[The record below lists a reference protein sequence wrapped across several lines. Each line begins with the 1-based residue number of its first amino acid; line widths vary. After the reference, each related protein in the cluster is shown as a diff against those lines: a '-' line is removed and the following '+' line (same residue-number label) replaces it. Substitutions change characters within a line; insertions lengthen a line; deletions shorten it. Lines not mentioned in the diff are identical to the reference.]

1 MKHDSLNYLHEGFP
15 FRVHQNFVYFQR
27 RLRVRAEGRGETGI
41 TLFSFKCTWAQQ
53 EGRNFKSSS
62 RILQRV
68 RDLRYARCSPETRDS
83 NGSLTTRF
91 LSTEWNCHLQ
101 ETLRNAISFRFREM
115 NRIFFLTRTVSHH
128 CLYVFLF
135 SSHRERFQIFPYNI

>member
-27 RLRVRAEGRGETGI
+27 RLRVRAEGRGETGS
-41 TLFSFKCTWAQQ
+41 LSFKCTWAQQ

>member
-41 TLFSFKCTWAQQ
+41 TSFSFKCTWAQQ